1 MLPRLLIFASLVW
14 VALVVYALVEA
25 VSTPKH
31 LVRALPKTVWVVAI
45 LLFPFLG
52 SVLWFLLGRNR
63 GGKRK
68 STAPSRSPDDDPNFL
83 STLGESA
90 DDRIARLE
98 EELRKLDDEDDSA
111 PGNR

>member
-25 VSTPKH
+25 ISTPKH
-31 LVRALPKTVWVVAI
+31 LVRALPKAVWVVAI
-45 LLFPFLG
+45 LVFPFLG

-63 GGKRK
+63 SGKGRPA
-68 STAPSRSPDDDPNFL
+68 APRRAPDDDPNFL

-98 EELRKLDDEDDSA
+98 EELRKLDDEGDSA
-111 PGNR
+111 TGNR